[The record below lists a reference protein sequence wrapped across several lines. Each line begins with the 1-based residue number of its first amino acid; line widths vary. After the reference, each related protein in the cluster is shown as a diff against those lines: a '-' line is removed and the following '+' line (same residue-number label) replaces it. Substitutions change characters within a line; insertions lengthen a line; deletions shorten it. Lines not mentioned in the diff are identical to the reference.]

1 MNCIL
6 MSASSIKSTDYLC
19 HFVGILSRGKYDD
32 DEKDLLHDVQLPIF
46 KHSKCDEIYEKK
58 LTHQMI
64 CAGYVNS
71 TTNMGPCDGDP
82 GGPLVC
88 RGLLF
93 GITSMTKSN
102 EPCGKYPAIFGRV
115 KSIIK
120 WIREVTGIKP

>member
-1 MNCIL
+1 MN
-6 MSASSIKSTDYLC
+6 ASSIKGTEFMS
-19 HFVGILSRGKYDD
+19 FVGILSRGKYDN

-46 KHSKCDEIYEKK
+46 SHSKCDEIYEK
-58 LTHQMI
+58 LTKQMI
-64 CAGYVNS
+64 CAGYLNG

-82 GGPLVC
+82 GAPLVC

-102 EPCGKYPAIFGRV
+102 EPCGQYPAVFGRV

-120 WIREVTGIKP
+120 WVGDVTGIKP